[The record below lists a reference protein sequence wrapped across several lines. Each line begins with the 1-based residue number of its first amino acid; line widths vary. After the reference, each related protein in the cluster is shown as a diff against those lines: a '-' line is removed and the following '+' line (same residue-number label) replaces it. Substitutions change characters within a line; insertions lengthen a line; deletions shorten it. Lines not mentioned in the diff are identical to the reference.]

1 MTMRKNRLPSFLHAC
16 VRPAL
21 ASWRIRA
28 GVEDRVSEGA
38 RSVFTSL
45 QRIGLFAAV
54 ALLTALRIPNAWR
67 HGRFLNE
74 EGTIFFAFAWHRSA
88 GEALWR
94 SFGGYLNLGANAAT
108 LGAAR
113 LVQSNI
119 LPLQLAPYLTMT
131 TALLF
136 QLLPALLIL
145 SGSARW
151 LANRWAVIAALLIL
165 AITPLTEEVFFNV
178 LHIQFHLALCTA
190 LILAIDPPQSRA
202 ARIGYMAILI
212 IAPLCGPGAIILA
225 PFFGLRGMMERD
237 PARLVQTAAIAAGVL
252 LQLALFVAP
261 NPARGQL
268 LDPATIAAIMFVR
281 LVALPVAGWWNAERL
296 GGRIHAAHLQHGIGW
311 WWVGVAGA
319 AAYFGLL
326 IWLALRDRRD
336 SAVWLIVPGLVVAA
350 VSFGGGSISMGLR
363 EWFSPA
369 AGERYNFLP
378 LVMIS
383 FGLIALAARG
393 ESEYR
398 LVPAVL
404 CILTLVSGAVIY
416 IRPIAE
422 VTTGAVWSDE
432 VRLWRGDHNHELA
445 AWPATWTVDLSDR
458 HPSCPSPGAGRIAAA
473 SPSYCESAWLTR
485 VMLPASAKIRGR

>member
-1 MTMRKNRLPSFLHAC
+1 MTIAKSRLTSLLRAC
-16 VRPAL
+16 VKP
-21 ASWRIRA
+21 ASWRTRRGGKDRA
-28 GVEDRVSEGA
+28 REGA
-38 RSVFTSL
+38 CSVFTPL
-45 QRIGLFAAV
+45 QRSGLFASV
-54 ALLTALRIPNAWR
+54 ALLTALRIPGAWL
-67 HGRFLNE
+67 HGRFLDE
-74 EGTIFFAFAWHRSA
+74 EGTIFFAFAWHRPA

-94 SFGGYLNLGANAAT
+94 SFGGYLNLGANATT
-108 LGAAR
+108 LWAAR
-113 LVQSNI
+113 LAQSDV
-119 LPLQLAPYLTMT
+119 LPLQLAPYLTMI

-178 LHIQFHLALCTA
+178 LHIQFHLALCAA
-190 LILAIDPPQSRA
+190 LILAIDPPQSKA
-202 ARIGYMAILI
+202 GGIGYMAILM

-225 PFFGLRGMMERD
+225 PFFALRGMVERD
-237 PARLVQTAAIAAGVL
+237 PARLAQTAVIAAGVL
-252 LQLALFVAP
+252 LQLALFVTP

-281 LVALPVAGWWNAERL
+281 LAALPVAGWWNAERL
-296 GGRIHAAHLQHGIGW
+296 GGLIHAARLQHGIGSW
-311 WWVGVAGA
+311 WIAVAGA

-336 SAVWLIVPGLVVAA
+336 SALWLIVPGLVIAA
-350 VSFGGGSISMGLR
+350 LSFGGGSISMGLR

-383 FGLIALAARG
+383 FGLIALAARR
-393 ESEYR
+393 ESKYR
-398 LVPAVL
+398 LIPAVL

-416 IRPIAE
+416 LRPIAE
-422 VTTGAVWSDE
+422 VSTGAVWSDE
-432 VRLWRGDHNHELA
+432 VRRWRGDHDHALA

-458 HPSCPSPGAGRIAAA
+458 DQPCHSPTAERVGAA
-473 SPSYCESAWLTR
+473 SAGYCESAWLTR
-485 VMLPASAKIRGR
+485 VMPASGAKVPGR